1 MRGDNSMENY
11 YKEKMS
17 AQKLYQVYD
26 TKIQRI
32 SQYLQAEIDFVKKNL
47 SKTQNVL
54 ELGAGYGRIVK
65 ELAPYCNSII
75 GIDISEENVELGR
88 EYIKEH
94 PNADMVVMD
103 VHNIQLSAPVDVVLC
118 LQNGLSAMR
127 LDSVMIHRILDIL
140 KSGGVAYFSSY
151 SANFWDYRLEW
162 FEEQA
167 ANGLLGEIDYE
178 QTKNGVI
185 ICKDGFKAFTHS
197 LEDLKKIGEESEYLY
212 EVKEVDNSSIFLI
225 IHIINKM

>member
-1 MRGDNSMENY
+1 MENY

-32 SQYLQAEIDFVKKNL
+32 SQYLQAEIDFVKNNL

-54 ELGAGYGRIVK
+54 ELGAGYGRIIK
-65 ELAPYCNSII
+65 ELAPHCSSII

-88 EYIKEH
+88 EYLKEY

-103 VHNIQLSAPVDVVLC
+103 VHNIQLSMPIDVVLC

-127 LDSVMIHRILDIL
+127 LDSVIIHRILKML

-151 SANFWDYRLEW
+151 SANFWDYRLKW

-167 ANGLLGEIDYE
+167 TNGLLGEIDYE

-197 LEDLKKIGEESEYLY
+197 LEDFKKIGEESGYSY
-212 EVKEVDNSSIFLI
+212 EVQEVDESSIFLT
-225 IHIINKM
+225 IHKVNKM

>member
-1 MRGDNSMENY
+1 MGNY
-11 YKEKMS
+11 YKEKLS

-26 TKIQRI
+26 TQIQRI

-54 ELGAGYGRIVK
+54 ELGAGYGRIVR

-75 GIDISEENVELGR
+75 GIDISKESVELGR
-88 EYIKEH
+88 EYLKEY

-103 VHNIQLSAPVDVVLC
+103 VHNMQFSMPVDIVLC

-127 LDSVMIHRILDIL
+127 VDSAVIHRILEML
-140 KSGGVAYFSSY
+140 APGGVAYFSSY
-151 SANFWDYRLEW
+151 SVKFWDFRLKW

-167 ANGLLGEIDYE
+167 TNGLLGEIDYAKT
-178 QTKNGVI
+178 QNGMI
-185 ICKDGFKAFTHS
+185 ICKDGFKAFTHT
-197 LEDLKKIGEESEYLY
+197 LEDFKKIGEESGYPY
-212 EVKEVDNSSIFLI
+212 EVQEVDESSIFLI
-225 IHIINKM
+225 IHKIKKL